1 MKELI
6 NEIKR
11 FIIVGLGSNALN
23 FLVYAFLYK
32 IGTTIW
38 IASAFGYIVGLS
50 NSFYFGKTWVFN
62 PERVVYKHAI
72 IKFVFIYGFGGLGM
86 VLIITMLDSLTVID
100 YRIIWFFGALFAFL
114 NNYLGSKIFVFP
126 KENNNNGK

>member
-6 NEIKR
+6 KEIKR

-23 FLVYAFLYK
+23 FLVYVFLYK

-62 PERVVYKHAI
+62 PEIVVYKHAI

-86 VLIITMLDSLTVID
+86 VFIINTLDSRTFMD

-114 NNYLGSKIFVFP
+114 NNYIGSKIFVFT
-126 KENNNNGK
+126 KGKY

>member
-6 NEIKR
+6 KEIKR
-11 FIIVGLGSNALN
+11 FIIVGLVSNALN
-23 FLVYAFLYK
+23 FLVYVFLYK

-126 KENNNNGK
+126 KENNENGK

>member
-6 NEIKR
+6 KEIKR
-11 FIIVGLGSNALN
+11 FIIVGLVSNALN
-23 FLVYAFLYK
+23 FLVYVFLYK

-50 NSFYFGKTWVFN
+50 NSFYFGTTWVFN

-86 VLIITMLDSLTVID
+86 VLIITMLDSLTVLD

-126 KENNNNGK
+126 KENNKNDK

>member
-6 NEIKR
+6 KEIKR
-11 FIIVGLGSNALN
+11 FIIVGLVSNALN

-86 VLIITMLDSLTVID
+86 VFIINTLDSRTLMD
-100 YRIIWFFGALFAFL
+100 YRVIWFFGALFAFL
-114 NNYLGSKIFVFP
+114 NNYIGSKIFVFS
-126 KENNNNGK
+126 KGRYYIGN

>member
-6 NEIKR
+6 KEIKR
-11 FIIVGLGSNALN
+11 FIIVGLVSNALN
-23 FLVYAFLYK
+23 FLVYVFLYK

-126 KENNNNGK
+126 KENNKNGK

>member
-6 NEIKR
+6 KEIKR
-11 FIIVGLGSNALN
+11 FIIVGLVSNALN

-72 IKFVFIYGFGGLGM
+72 IKFILIYGFGGVGM
-86 VLIITMLDSLTVID
+86 ALTVTMLDSLTVMD
-100 YRIIWFFGALFAFL
+100 YRVIWFLESFL
-114 NNYLGSKIFVFP
+114 HF
-126 KENNNNGK
+126 

>member
-6 NEIKR
+6 KEIKR
-11 FIIVGLGSNALN
+11 FIIVGLVSNALN
-23 FLVYAFLYK
+23 FLVYVFLYK

-86 VLIITMLDSLTVID
+86 VLIITMLDSLTVLD

-126 KENNNNGK
+126 KENNENGK